1 MLRINLVPEETI
13 KNTLWWIL
21 PCFVGTVVALIL
33 IIMVRIYLDSLLL
46 QTTALNSRKTEL
58 DTQIASL
65 KEKNKEF
72 DPLDQELSKLTVK
85 IEALQQI
92 TSSKNST
99 YRPLIILELLQKLK
113 PDQIWFQDI
122 TIEKV
127 PLPTASDANKAP
139 QPGLLD
145 RRPKQAETP
154 KPQAQAPQLPR
165 IILSG
170 GSTDPE
176 AISKFMQQL
185 EVTKDNLAIDS
196 DLRTKVYFKDLK
208 LSKLSSSKTE
218 KKDITNFEI
227 SFDYAEKSAQP
238 VTEQKDI

>member
-1 MLRINLVPEETI
+1 MLRVNLVPEETI
-13 KNTLWWIL
+13 KDTLWWIL
-21 PCFVGTVVALIL
+21 PCFIGTVVALIL
-33 IIMVRIYLDSLLL
+33 IIMVRVYLDSLLL

-72 DPLDQELSKLTVK
+72 DPLDQELSKLTMK

-113 PDQIWFQDI
+113 PEQIWFQDI

-127 PLPTASDANKAP
+127 PLPTPSDSKP
-139 QPGLLD
+139 EQKPGLTD
-145 RRPKQAETP
+145 RRPKQPETP
-154 KPQAQAPQLPR
+154 QPQTPQLPR
-165 IILSG
+165 IVLSG

-185 EVTKDNLAIDS
+185 EVTKDNLAVDS

-208 LSKLSSSKTE
+208 LSKLSSSLTE
-218 KKDITNFEI
+218 KKEVTHFEI
-227 SFDYAEKSAQP
+227 TFDYAEKLAQP